1 MNVLSGVLTLAV
13 AAVLLVP
20 ASRADAQAAPFSDR
34 LCPEATQYVVALGKL
49 TQSDTPQQVFEAA
62 HATTNAYETC
72 ATRYLG
78 NGLIEP
84 QVHYAYTRQASFSI
98 IEARSLVAL
107 NRIADAKRVL
117 QNSRRLASDVF
128 DWRSDTNAKRPS
140 NYHDAAKD
148 IVDAADAMLAKLS
161 ATAAPPVATAAPAP
175 APSPHR

>member
-1 MNVLSGVLTLAV
+1 MKVFSSVLALAV

-20 ASRADAQAAPFSDR
+20 ASRADAQAAFADT

-49 TQSDTPQQVFEAA
+49 TQSDTAQKVYDTA

-72 ATRYLG
+72 ATRHLT
-78 NGLIEP
+78 NGAIEP
-84 QVHYAYTRQASFSI
+84 QLHYAYTRQASFSI

-107 NRIADAKRVL
+107 NRVADAKRVL

-161 ATAAPPVATAAPAP
+161 ATAAPAAASAAPAP
-175 APSPHR
+175 ASSPHR